1 MTITPI
7 QCRAA
12 REMLKWRRE
21 HLQEITKL
29 GRETIG
35 NFEREISS
43 PTVRTLADLKKAFE
57 NAGIEFVNDEKGEG
71 VKLLKKNKSKK

>member
-21 HLQEITKL
+21 DLQEITKL
-29 GRETIG
+29 ARETIG

-43 PTVRTLADLKKAFE
+43 PTVRTLLDIRKAFE
-57 NAGIEFVNDEKGEG
+57 NAGIEFINDEKGDG
-71 VKLLKKNKSKK
+71 VKLLKKRKK

>member
-21 HLQEITKL
+21 DLQEITKL
-29 GRETIG
+29 SRETIG
-35 NFEREISS
+35 NFEREISN
-43 PTVRTLADLKKAFE
+43 PTPRTMIDLKKAFE
-57 NAGIEFVNDEKGEG
+57 DAGIRFENDDEGQG
-71 VKLLKKNKSKK
+71 VKLLEGKKSK